1 MTIPNLSALEESM
14 VLNHGLLLKRIISI
28 EERMSS
34 VSIKEVEVDIITS
47 SPTPIIEGKRY
58 IVLVTEEI
66 IRLLTTPLGSRVMR
80 PEYGSELYKVRDRV
94 LDGYWR
100 LMAMKYTFEAIN
112 RWIDRVRVTK
122 ITFTPTDSISA
133 KVRMNLTL
141 ERR

>member
-47 SPTPIIEGKRY
+47 TPTPIIEGKRY

>member
-1 MTIPNLSALEESM
+1 
-14 VLNHGLLLKRIISI
+14 
-28 EERMSS
+28 MSS

-47 SPTPIIEGKRY
+47 TPTPIIEGKRY